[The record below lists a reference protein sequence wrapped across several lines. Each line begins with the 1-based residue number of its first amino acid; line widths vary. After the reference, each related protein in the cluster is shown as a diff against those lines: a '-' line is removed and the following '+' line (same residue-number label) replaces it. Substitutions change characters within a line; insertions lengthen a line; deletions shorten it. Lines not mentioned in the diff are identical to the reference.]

1 MWASE
6 PSNSSRAARLNTRF
20 APARPQAI
28 TATGRSSYSSVATL
42 GSQSFAPRPFHGRRK
57 PRCRMTLQ
65 YSDPRGGAVLG
76 DHWLRATVSPWSAGV
91 ILLSIAA
98 TPLTRAPI
106 RVVFADDSYLV
117 REAITHVLAGDA
129 RIDLVATCE
138 DGESLLAAIEAELPD
153 VVLTD
158 IRMPPSGDAEG
169 IAVANRLRVTHPE
182 IGVVVV
188 SQYADPRYGL
198 ALRESGSDG
207 RAYLLKER
215 LHDRGQLVA
224 ALEAVAAG
232 GSVVDPKVVE
242 ALIAA
247 RVRDEESPLAEL
259 TQRELEI
266 LSEIAQGKSNQAIA
280 DRLVLTK
287 RAVEK
292 HTTAIF
298 LKLGLTRAEDVS
310 RRVKAALI
318 YLSQRHP
325 SEPADS

>member
-1 MWASE
+1 VIDFPPAS
-6 PSNSSRAARLNTRF
+6 
-20 APARPQAI
+20 
-28 TATGRSSYSSVATL
+28 
-42 GSQSFAPRPFHGRRK
+42 APRR
-57 PRCRMTLQ
+57 Q
-65 YSDPRGGAVLG
+65 
-76 DHWLRATVSPWSAGV
+76 
-91 ILLSIAA
+91 
-98 TPLTRAPI
+98 I

-117 REAITHVLAGDA
+117 REAIAHVLAQDS
-129 RIDLVATCE
+129 RIELVAICE

-158 IRMPPSGDAEG
+158 IRMPPSGDEEG
-169 IAVANRLRVTHPE
+169 IAIANRLRVTHPE

-198 ALRESGSDG
+198 ALLEGGSDG

-224 ALEAVAAG
+224 ALIAVADG

-242 ALIAA
+242 ALIDA
-247 RVRDEESPLAEL
+247 RVRAEESPLAEL
-259 TQRELEI
+259 TGRELEI

-280 DRLVLTK
+280 DKLVLTK

-292 HTTAIF
+292 HINAIF
-298 LKLGLTRAEDVS
+298 LKLGLTRAEEVS

-318 YLSQRHP
+318 YLAQRHP
-325 SEPADS
+325 SEPPDA

>member
-1 MWASE
+1 VIASQ
-6 PSNSSRAARLNTRF
+6 P
-20 APARPQAI
+20 P
-28 TATGRSSYSSVATL
+28 
-42 GSQSFAPRPFHGRRK
+42 
-57 PRCRMTLQ
+57 
-65 YSDPRGGAVLG
+65 
-76 DHWLRATVSPWSAGV
+76 
-91 ILLSIAA
+91 A
-98 TPLTRAPI
+98 TPVARPI

-117 REAITHVLAGDA
+117 REAITHVLEQDP
-129 RIDLVATCE
+129 RIELVAICE
-138 DGESLLAAIEAELPD
+138 DGEALRAAIEAELPD

-158 IRMPPSGDAEG
+158 IRMPPSGDEEG
-169 IAVANRLRVTHPE
+169 ITVANRLRVTHPE

-198 ALRESGSDG
+198 ALLEGGSDG

-224 ALEAVAAG
+224 ALDAVANG

-242 ALIAA
+242 ALIAV
-247 RVRDEESPLAEL
+247 RVRAEESPLAEL

-280 DRLVLTK
+280 NELVLTK

-292 HTTAIF
+292 HINAIF
-298 LKLGLTRAEDVS
+298 LKLGLSTAEDVS

-318 YLSQRHP
+318 FLAQRHP
-325 SEPADS
+325 SEPPDA